1 MSTIAPAPEKG
12 RVREHQPPPPS
23 PGNLAAVPLWRQP
36 LEGMP
41 KSSRQSAAGALA
53 EIRQLPKK
61 IFQTVFRVVPY
72 PIQPGLIRIGNPSST
87 SPVLVTTNYDLT
99 VRRMRRA
106 LNGLDC
112 YLLVAP
118 AAGVDVWCAA
128 TGGRFNIDSII
139 SVLKSSR
146 IGQLVKHRRL
156 ILPQLSATGI
166 NIFELRKRSGWSA
179 VFGPVCAE
187 DIPEYLATRRRTESM
202 IRVSFTI
209 PERLEMATAM
219 WGSLSLRYTLFP
231 CLIFGWR
238 IAPWFILI
246 LAGVSVGVGLG
257 CFILPGKTFV
267 QKAGFLGL
275 LGIAGLVATFLF
287 PWHPGY
293 FAVLR
298 WTILIAL
305 SSFLAGTAFP
315 SYSPLW
321 PCGYSKLF
329 YGACDLRL
337 AVVDELCIGCKIC
350 DLVCPVECF
359 CLTENRKMVFANAE
373 ICVGCGACLIQ
384 CPTDAIINEVAD
396 DHRIQTAHG

>member
-12 RVREHQPPPPS
+12 GMPPLRPQPPQAKPIAATEGNQRPKAERKPS
-23 PGNLAAVPLWRQP
+23 GHSFATFLATI
-36 LEGMP
+36 G
-41 KSSRQSAAGALA
+41 
-53 EIRQLPKK
+53 QLPKR

-72 PIQPGLIRIGNPSST
+72 PTKPGLIRIGNPGSG

-106 LNGLDC
+106 LEGLDC

-118 AAGVDVWCAA
+118 SAGIDVWCAA
-128 TGGRFNIDSII
+128 TGGRFSIANVI
-139 SVLKSSR
+139 SILKTSH
-146 IGQLVKHRRL
+146 IGQLVSHRRL

-179 VFGPVCAE
+179 VFGPVRAE
-187 DIPEYLATRRRTESM
+187 DIPEYLATRRRTKSM

-209 PERLEMATAM
+209 GERLEMATAM
-219 WGSLSLRYTLFP
+219 WGSLCLRYTLFP

-238 IAPWFILI
+238 IAPWFAVILGGLS
-246 LAGVSVGVGLG
+246 LAVGLG
-257 CFILPGKTFV
+257 CFKLPGKTFV
-267 QKAGFLGL
+267 QKAGFPGL
-275 LGIAGLVATFLF
+275 LGIVGLVATLLF
-287 PWHPGY
+287 PWHPPTLFVVRGT
-293 FAVLR
+293 V
-298 WTILIAL
+298 LIAFA
-305 SSFLAGTAFP
+305 SFLTGTAFP

-337 AVVDELCIGCKIC
+337 SVIEEQCIGCKIC

-359 CLTENRKMVFANAE
+359 SLNANRKMTFADADT
-373 ICVGCGACLIQ
+373 CVGCGACLIQ
-384 CPTDAIINEVAD
+384 CPTDAIINEVANE
-396 DHRIQTAHG
+396 HRMQTAHG

>member
-1 MSTIAPAPEKG
+1 MSTIAPPPGSRAVGEDEASPPAQEKDFST
-12 RVREHQPPPPS
+12 RTRSELEPPARPS
-23 PGNLAAVPLWRQP
+23 HAKPR
-36 LEGMP
+36 
-41 KSSRQSAAGALA
+41 GALWA
-53 EIRQLPKK
+53 AIARLPKRL
-61 IFQTVFRVVPY
+61 FQTVFRVVPF
-72 PIQPGLIRIGNPSST
+72 PIKPGLVRIGNPGRS

-99 VRRMRRA
+99 VRRVRRA
-106 LNGLDC
+106 LEGLDC

-128 TGGRFNIDSII
+128 TGGRFTIDSVI
-139 SVLKSSR
+139 SILKTSR
-146 IGQLVKHRRL
+146 VARLVNHRRL

-179 VFGPVCAE
+179 VFGPVRAE
-187 DIPEYLATRRRTESM
+187 DIPDYLNTRRRTESM
-202 IRVSFTI
+202 IRVSFSVK
-209 PERLEMATAM
+209 ERLEMSTAM

-238 IAPWFILI
+238 TAPGFVLI
-246 LAGVSVGVGLG
+246 LAVLSAGVALG
-257 CFILPGKTFV
+257 CFTLPGKTFV

-275 LGIAGLVATFLF
+275 LGIAGLAGALLL
-287 PWHPGY
+287 PGGPGIR
-293 FAVLR
+293 FVIQ
-298 WTILIAL
+298 WTALIAFA
-305 SSFLAGTAFP
+305 SFLAGTAFP

-321 PCGYSKLF
+321 ACGYSKLF

-337 AVVDELCIGCKIC
+337 AVVEDQCIGCRIC

-359 CLTENRKMVFANAE
+359 TLATNRKMVFANPG

-396 DHRIQTAHG
+396 DHLLKTAHG